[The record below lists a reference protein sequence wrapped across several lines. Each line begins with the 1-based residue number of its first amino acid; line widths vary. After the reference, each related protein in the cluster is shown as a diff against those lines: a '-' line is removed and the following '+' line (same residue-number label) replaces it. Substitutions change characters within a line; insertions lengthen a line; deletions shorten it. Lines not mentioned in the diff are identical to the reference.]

1 MEKELGLKVMDERN
15 IEGLW
20 MFKKGSLGNN
30 ARELYSRVKVASAWK
45 VTEDKMA
52 VVVKQQKQLLWIN
65 ERTLEIMLKVRGML
79 KEFVWKKKTS
89 EELPK

>member
-20 MFKKGSLGNN
+20 MFKKESLGNN
-30 ARELYSRVKVASAWK
+30 ARELYSGVKVAS
-45 VTEDKMA
+45 TEDKMA